1 MEDKVGLIFVKDK
14 ERSQFVIF
22 YKWHPAL
29 YDHPEDAS
37 RRAVLES

>member
-1 MEDKVGLIFVKDK
+1 VEDKVGLIFVKDK
-14 ERSQFVIF
+14 ERSQFVI